1 MQLYIVTAIVIA
13 SAMVGGAGAY
23 RLQEWRFD
31 ARELARVQA
40 QAEATQQ
47 AARTANTAAAAHE
60 QDKTHAAQKTR
71 VIRQIVEKIVERP
84 VYAGICFDDD
94 GLRALTSAIKPG
106 DLAAQ
111 PGDAVP

>member
-1 MQLYIVTAIVIA
+1 MIYTHAAAALISAAIA
-13 SAMVGGAGAY
+13 ATGAWKV
-23 RLQEWRFD
+23 QNWRFD
-31 ARELARVQA
+31 ARELERVQA
-40 QAEATQQ
+40 QAAATQQ

-84 VYAGICFDDD
+84 VYAGVCFDGD
-94 GLRALTSAIKPG
+94 GLRALASAIRPG
-106 DLAAQ
+106 DASAK

>member
-1 MQLYIVTAIVIA
+1 MIYTHAIAALIA
-13 SAMVGGAGAY
+13 AAIAATGAW
-23 RLQEWRFD
+23 QVQNWRFD
-31 ARELARVQA
+31 ARELERVQA
-40 QAEATQQ
+40 QTESTQQ

-84 VYAGICFDDD
+84 VYAGTCFDDD

-106 DLAAQ
+106 DLASQ
-111 PGDAVP
+111 PGDTVP

>member
-1 MQLYIVTAIVIA
+1 MIYTHAAAALISAAIA
-13 SAMVGGAGAY
+13 ATGAW
-23 RLQEWRFD
+23 QVQNWRFD

-84 VYAGICFDDD
+84 VYAGACFDGD
-94 GLRALTSAIKPG
+94 GLRALASAIKPG
-106 DLAAQ
+106 DLASQ

>member
-1 MQLYIVTAIVIA
+1 MIYTHAAAALIA
-13 SAMVGGAGAY
+13 GTLAAAGAW
-23 RLQEWRFD
+23 QVQNWRFD

-47 AARTANTAAAAHE
+47 AARTAHAAAAAHE

-84 VYAGICFDDD
+84 VYAGVCFDDD
-94 GLRALTSAIKPG
+94 GLRALTSAIR
-106 DLAAQ
+106 
-111 PGDAVP
+111 PGDAAAKPGNPVP

>member
-1 MQLYIVTAIVIA
+1 MIYTHAAAALI
-13 SAMVGGAGAY
+13 AGAIAATGAW
-23 RLQEWRFD
+23 QVQQWRFD
-31 ARELARVQA
+31 ARELERVQS

-47 AARTANTAAAAHE
+47 AARTAAAAAAAHE

-84 VYAGICFDDD
+84 VYAGVCFDSD
-94 GLRALTSAIKPG
+94 GLRALATAIKPG
-106 DLAAQ
+106 DPTAQ

>member
-1 MQLYIVTAIVIA
+1 MIYTHAAAALISAAIA
-13 SAMVGGAGAY
+13 ATGAW
-23 RLQEWRFD
+23 QVQNWRFD

-84 VYAGICFDDD
+84 VYAGLCFDSD
-94 GLRALTSAIKPG
+94 GLRALASAIR
-106 DLAAQ
+106 
-111 PGDAVP
+111 PGDAAAKPSDAVP

>member
-1 MQLYIVTAIVIA
+1 MSIA
-13 SAMVGGAGAY
+13 SHAAAALLAAAIAATGAW
-23 RLQEWRFD
+23 QVQNWRFD
-31 ARELARVQA
+31 ARELERVQA
-40 QAEATQQ
+40 QAAATQQ
-47 AARTANTAAAAHE
+47 AARAANTAAAAHE

-84 VYAGICFDDD
+84 VYAGVCFDRD
-94 GLRALTSAIKPG
+94 GLRALATAIKPG